1 MFRSSSAGVSSKGVP
16 GRAVSLLGKA
26 LSARVREV
34 LSVRGVKT
42 KDKETL
48 LDLRLTLWVGI
59 HASDL
64 GGLQ

>member
-16 GRAVSLLGKA
+16 DRAVSLLGKA

-42 KDKETL
+42 KDKET
-48 LDLRLTLWVGI
+48 R
-59 HASDL
+59 A
-64 GGLQ
+64 